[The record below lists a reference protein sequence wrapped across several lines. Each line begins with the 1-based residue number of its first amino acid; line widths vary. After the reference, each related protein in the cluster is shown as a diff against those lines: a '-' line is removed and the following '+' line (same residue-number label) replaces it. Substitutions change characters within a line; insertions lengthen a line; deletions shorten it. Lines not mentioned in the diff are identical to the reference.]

1 MFWNFGGPSLS
12 EITVTLKS
20 EDCKLE
26 TILLD
31 PALTQ
36 ALRNSLRELIDFITR
51 DDILDDIF
59 DWVLTNKHKDEQ
71 NCQKLTR
78 NALSILTTNSQQILK
93 A

>member
-36 ALRNSLRELIDFITR
+36 ALRNSLRELIDF
-51 DDILDDIF
+51 
-59 DWVLTNKHKDEQ
+59 
-71 NCQKLTR
+71 
-78 NALSILTTNSQQILK
+78 
-93 A
+93 